1 MTSPFRELAEVVE
14 ALRAL
19 RLAHALIGGWA
30 VIASGAFRTSDDI
43 DLLAEL
49 PASARKPLLKALAA
63 GFFAEWREPGE
74 GDPIAGLVRARPR
87 ADGLPIDILA
97 AGSAADREVL
107 KRARPVTVEG
117 LTVPVALPEDL
128 IAMKLQAG
136 GGQDYEDARRLLAL
150 PSGVDGQLLTE
161 SCRKRGVLDR
171 LALIRPPA

>member
-1 MTSPFRELAEVVE
+1 MTSPFRELSEVLD
-14 ALRAL
+14 ALRGL

-49 PASARKPLLKALAA
+49 PPSARKPLLKALSA
-63 GFFAEWREPGE
+63 GFSAEWRGPGE

-87 ADGLPIDILA
+87 SDGLPIDIVA
-97 AGSAADREVL
+97 AGGAADRDVL

-117 LTVPVALPEDL
+117 LTLPVAVAEDL

-150 PSGVDGQLLTE
+150 PSGVDDDLLAE
-161 SCRKRGVLDR
+161 ACRQRKVLDR
-171 LALIRPPA
+171 LARIRRPA